1 MVGGNS
7 SDLSKVKTVQH
18 SRDLKSCS
26 IEVPCTHCTFA
37 QASCFHPLPSEF
49 CSKSLLTLLPY
60 YEGLHLSSGAYLF
73 LPNIK

>member
-26 IEVPCTHCTFA
+26 IEVPCTHCYLRTGFM
-37 QASCFHPLPSEF
+37 
-49 CSKSLLTLLPY
+49 
-60 YEGLHLSSGAYLF
+60 LSST
-73 LPNIK
+73 PK